1 MNKTLIGAV
10 SMAALLAV
18 GLSACGQQ
26 EKSEYGRTADD
37 QTGSE
42 SSSGGTTDD
51 QYAANQ
57 PGEGSES
64 GGTEPA
70 PNAGGLAPLSPGS
83 TTAEATGDGME
94 VAIAEISSKDDAERV
109 AGEAFDQADADRDG
123 MLDRSEY
130 MTLAM
135 SAEHYGLAA
144 SAAPGAA
151 GGEMPGTEPPD
162 EMPSG
167 EANAGGALPGAP
179 DASQTAAS
187 DAMPAI
193 DAAFAEAAGEDG
205 SMTEEELSAAFLDR
219 FEIADEDGDAQ
230 LNETERQTFAQLT
243 AGAEPA
249 Q

>member
-1 MNKTLIGAV
+1 MNRTLIGAV

-26 EKSEYGRTADD
+26 KESEYGSTADD

-57 PGEGSES
+57 PGEGSQS
-64 GGTEPA
+64 GGTEAA
-70 PNAGGLAPLSPGS
+70 PNAGRLAPLSPGS
-83 TTAEATGDGME
+83 TTAEAPGDGME
-94 VAIAEISSKDDAERV
+94 VAIADISSKDDAERV
-109 AGEAFDQADADRDG
+109 AGEAFDQADANSDG
-123 MLDRSEY
+123 KLDRSEY

-135 SAEHYGLAA
+135 SAEHYGSVS

-151 GGEMPGTEPPD
+151 GGEIPGTEPPD
-162 EMPSG
+162 EMPSDD
-167 EANAGGALPGAP
+167 ANADGALPGAP
-179 DASQTAAS
+179 DASQMS
-187 DAMPAI
+187 ESEAMPAI
-193 DAAFAEAAGEDG
+193 DAAFTEAAGEDG
-205 SMTEEELSAAFLDR
+205 SMSQDELRAAFLDR
-219 FEIADEDGDAQ
+219 FDIADADGNDQ
-230 LNETERQTFAQLT
+230 LDDTERQTFAELT